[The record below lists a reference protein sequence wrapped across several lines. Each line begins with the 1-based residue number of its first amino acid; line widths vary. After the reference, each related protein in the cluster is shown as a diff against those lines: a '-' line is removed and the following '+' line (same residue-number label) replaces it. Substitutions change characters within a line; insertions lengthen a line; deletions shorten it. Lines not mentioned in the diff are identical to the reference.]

1 MLEIYG
7 DDIDKTYV
15 KIDLY
20 SKRDVLL
27 GTKYVK
33 IDNFRIGETREFRMG
48 FKFTNVSYCKVTM
61 VDSVDKEVTEEQF
74 TTVEFRFA
82 KLMATI
88 VLISLFG

>member
-1 MLEIYG
+1 M
-7 DDIDKTYV
+7 
-15 KIDLY
+15 Y

-33 IDNFRIGETREFRMG
+33 IEDFRKNETREYRMG
-48 FKFTNVSYCKVTM
+48 FEFTDVNYCKVSM
-61 VDSVDKEVTEEQF
+61 VDNVDKEVTEDQF

-88 VLISLFG
+88 IIISMFG

>member
-1 MLEIYG
+1 M
-7 DDIDKTYV
+7 
-15 KIDLY
+15 Y

-33 IDNFRIGETREFRMG
+33 IEDFRKNETREFRMG
-48 FKFTNVSYCKVTM
+48 FEFTDVNYCKVAMIDTIN
-61 VDSVDKEVTEEQF
+61 EEEITKDQF

-88 VLISLFG
+88 IIISMFG

>member
-1 MLEIYG
+1 M
-7 DDIDKTYV
+7 
-15 KIDLY
+15 Y

-33 IDNFRIGETREFRMG
+33 IEDFRKNETREFRMG
-48 FKFTNVSYCKVTM
+48 FEFTDVNYCKVAM
-61 VDSVDKEVTEEQF
+61 VDNVDKDVTEDQF

-88 VLISLFG
+88 IIISMFG